1 MDICLQPNDIK
12 AAESGGALAV
22 GVCTGIF
29 GKDELKQVSNGGA
42 IILHNLCDAKL
53 FFNLLGI

>member
-22 GVCTGIF
+22 GVCTGNF

-42 IILHNLCDAKL
+42 IILQNLCDAKL